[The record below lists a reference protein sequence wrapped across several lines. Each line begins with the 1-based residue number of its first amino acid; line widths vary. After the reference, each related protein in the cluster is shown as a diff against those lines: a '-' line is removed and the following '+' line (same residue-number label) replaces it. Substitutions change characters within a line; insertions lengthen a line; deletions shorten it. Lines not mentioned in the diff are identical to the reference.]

1 MNGLPS
7 EYIAV
12 VEAID
17 PDANAVASP
26 TAGFDTGW
34 IDMENWEALLAIV
47 QTGILGASAT
57 LDAKLTQATSSG
69 GAGAKDITGKAIT
82 QLDEA
87 GASPPDV
94 NDSQYL
100 INLRAEELDVEGG
113 FSFVRLETTLD
124 NATSDF
130 SAVVLG
136 VGPRYG
142 PASDFDLASVGE
154 IVS

>member
-1 MNGLPS
+1 MNGNPS

-12 VEAID
+12 VETID
-17 PDANAVASP
+17 PDAYTAASP
-26 TAGFDTGW
+26 TSSYNTGW

-47 QTGILGASAT
+47 QTGILGTAAL
-57 LDAKLTQATSSG
+57 LDAKLEQASDSSG
-69 GAGAKDITGKAIT
+69 TGAKDITGKAIT

-87 GASPPDV
+87 GASPPAV

-113 FSFVRLETTLD
+113 FTHVRLSTTLD
-124 NATSDF
+124 AATSDY
-130 SAVVLG
+130 SAIVLG

-142 PASDFDLASVGE
+142 PANAFDLASVGE
-154 IVS
+154 IIS